1 MTLAALL
8 AAVRRRLRL
17 AWALATVELVAL
29 GRAAWTLA
37 ALLAAVRRRLR
48 LAWALATVELVA
60 PGRAA

>member
-1 MTLAALL
+1 
-8 AAVRRRLRL
+8 V
-17 AWALATVELVAL
+17 
-29 GRAAWTLA
+29 TLA